1 MSYWPRD
8 VPLLL
13 KPMKSKHRLPAFT
26 IMEITVVMLISAI
39 VVAIT
44 FTAYGMVSRAYST
57 YLEKRNRMAVLIRL
71 DELLQRDFRQAQQ
84 VLKLENTVF
93 FSDSGRQITYRFEPE
108 QIIRQSTIVDSF
120 KVKVADVV
128 CSFENQP
135 TGETLDPVRID
146 EVSFTIQSDQET
158 FPYYYTK
165 HYSSANLIQKTDYA
179 NH

>member
-1 MSYWPRD
+1 
-8 VPLLL
+8 
-13 KPMKSKHRLPAFT
+13 MKTKHRLAAFT

-44 FTAYGMVSRAYST
+44 FTAYGMVNRAYTT

-84 VLKLENTVF
+84 VLKLENTVSC
-93 FSDSGRQITYRFEPE
+93 SDSGRQVIYRFEAE

-120 KVKVADVV
+120 KVKATDVV
-128 CSFENQP
+128 CSFENQL
-135 TGETLDPVRID
+135 TDETLDPVRID
-146 EVSFTIQSDQET
+146 VLVFTVQADQET
-158 FPYYYTK
+158 FPYHYTK
-165 HYSSANLIQKTDYA
+165 HYSSANLIQKIDYA